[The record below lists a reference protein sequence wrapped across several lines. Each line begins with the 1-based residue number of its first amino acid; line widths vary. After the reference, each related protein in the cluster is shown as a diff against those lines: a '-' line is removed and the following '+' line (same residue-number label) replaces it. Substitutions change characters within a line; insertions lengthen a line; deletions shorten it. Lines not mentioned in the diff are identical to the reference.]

1 MNLHSVCIYK
11 YEQRICVI
19 ESEKN
24 ANDIARCI
32 MWWNDL

>member
-1 MNLHSVCIYK
+1 MNNVCVYMYK

-24 ANDIARCI
+24 ANDIAGGI
-32 MWWNDL
+32 M